1 MNRYFFNEKEHL
13 HLLDGKALTG
23 TTTVL
28 SVLSKPLTWW
38 ASGLA
43 VSKLG
48 WTNEYTKDDTG
59 KRVKVELEQRIT
71 HLKPFRKAQTL
82 LDDSGYLSLLDEAYK
97 AHSVRLSETAE
108 AGTDLHAELER
119 FVRNTML
126 LQKSGTIDKTE
137 YDARIQPFIVW
148 SKANV
153 KKFIGSEVYTFSNTL
168 WLGGIIDCVAEL
180 KDGTIA
186 IIDFKSSKEAYIS
199 QFIQCALYDLQ
210 VSESG
215 AYDEKGNKLFDL
227 PKEISKYIIFAF
239 GAPKLFPSE
248 QTDLL
253 QLKEAGKACVSLYK
267 VINAFNNYGE

>member
-48 WTNEYTKDDTG
+48 WINEYAKNEEG
-59 KRVKVELEQRIT
+59 KRVKIELEQRLT
-71 HLKPFRKAQTL
+71 HLKPIRSEQNKLNDKDYLLL
-82 LDDSGYLSLLDEAYK
+82 LDDAYK

-126 LQKSGTIDKTE
+126 LHKSGTIDKTE
-137 YDARIQPFIVW
+137 YDARIQPFIEW
-148 SKANV
+148 AKINI

-168 WLGGIIDCVAEL
+168 WLGGIIDCIAEL

-199 QFIQCALYDLQ
+199 HFIQCALYDLQ
-210 VSESG
+210 LTESG
-215 AYDEKGNKLFDL
+215 AYDDNGNKLFNL
-227 PKEISKYIIFAF
+227 PKEVSKYIVFPF
-239 GAPKLFPSE
+239 GAKKLLANE

>member
-1 MNRYFFNEKEHL
+1 M
-13 HLLDGKALTG
+13 
-23 TTTVL
+23 
-28 SVLSKPLTWW
+28 
-38 ASGLA
+38 
-43 VSKLG
+43 
-48 WTNEYTKDDTG
+48 
-59 KRVKVELEQRIT
+59 
-71 HLKPFRKAQTL
+71 HLKPFRAKQTL
-82 LDDSGYLSLLDEAYK
+82 LDDKGYLLLLDEAYK
-97 AHSVRLSETAE
+97 AHSVKLSETAE
-108 AGTDLHAELER
+108 TGTDLHAELER

-137 YDARIQPFIVW
+137 YDARIQPFIAW
-148 SKANV
+148 SKSNV
-153 KKFIGSEVYTFSNTL
+153 KKFIGSEVYTFSHTL

-210 VSESG
+210 ITESG
-215 AYDEKGNKLFDL
+215 AYDEKGGKLFNL
-227 PKEISKYIIFAF
+227 PKEIGKYIIFPF
-239 GAPKLFPSE
+239 GAKTLIPSE

>member
-1 MNRYFFNEKEHL
+1 MKYNFNEKEHL
-13 HLLDGKALTG
+13 HLLDGKPLTG
-23 TTTVL
+23 TTTIL

-48 WTNEYTKDDTG
+48 WTNEYSKDEAG
-59 KRVKVELEQRIT
+59 KRVKVELEQRIK
-71 HLKPFRKAQTL
+71 HLKPFRAKQTL
-82 LDDSGYLSLLDEAYK
+82 LDDKGYLLLLDEAYK
-97 AHSVRLSETAE
+97 AHSVKLSETAE

-137 YDARIQPFIVW
+137 YDARIQPFIAW
-148 SKANV
+148 SKSNV
-153 KKFIGSEVYTFSNTL
+153 KKFIGSEVYTFSHTL

-210 VSESG
+210 ITESG
-215 AYDEKGNKLFDL
+215 AYDEKGGKLFNL
-227 PKEISKYIIFAF
+227 PKEIGKYIIFPF
-239 GAPKLFPSE
+239 GAKTLIPSE